1 MKDLSEYGRMTINS
15 ALRDF
20 LINSPKRGKSSI
32 FIWEEYDDAREFRK
46 KIEYARRSLYLSEV
60 MTSSDG
66 TSMGKLSSTV
76 KDEAGL
82 FHCFILDNYQKRMI
96 SHYISI
102 TLIDCDG
109 KAHEWSGSLIDL
121 CNEITLY
128 LHVMMGS
135 PEFEEIEN

>member
-1 MKDLSEYGRMTINS
+1 MKDLSEYSRMVINS

-20 LINSPKRGKSSI
+20 LIKSPKRGKSSI
-32 FIWEEYDDAREFRK
+32 FILEEYDDAREFRK
-46 KIEYARRSLYLSEV
+46 KIEYAMRSLYLPEGII
-60 MTSSDG
+60 SSDG
-66 TSMGKLSSTV
+66 TFMGKLSIIF
-76 KDEAGL
+76 KGEDGI
-82 FHCFILDNYQKRMI
+82 FHCFILDNYQKRMTT
-96 SHYISI
+96 HCISI

-121 CNEITLY
+121 CNDITLY